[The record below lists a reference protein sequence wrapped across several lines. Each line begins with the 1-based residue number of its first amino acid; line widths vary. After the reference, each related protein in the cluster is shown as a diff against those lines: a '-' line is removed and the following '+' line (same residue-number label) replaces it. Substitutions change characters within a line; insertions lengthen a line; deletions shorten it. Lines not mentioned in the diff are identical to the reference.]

1 MKPLSDYMQVFD
13 FFEANG
19 IFVEVWPT
27 KEALVILLP
36 CLPWWAWIRRSWQ
49 QGAVER
55 FRKVAAPGWKL
66 SIVEAGRD
74 DADWAAKTAASIHRH
89 QEAEL
94 RREWMEK
101 YGPTGQIW
109 NPSAEQ
115 FIRAGF
121 RAGGG
126 SRFDR
131 DYLLDSGRYPREEKL
146 EGQPWNPD
154 KERIKITAVT
164 PATEGLP
171 VREWDF
177 SGEELLERGT
187 PCKAT
192 PDCFTQ
198 KDFAG
203 AIPNLCKKDACP
215 FANGCTRYWR
225 KA

>member
-1 MKPLSDYMQVFD
+1 MKPLNNYMQVFD

-19 IFVEVWPT
+19 IFIEVWPT
-27 KEALVILLP
+27 KDGLIILLP
-36 CLPWWAWIRRSWQ
+36 HLPWWAWIRRSWQ

-55 FRKVAAPGWKL
+55 FRKNAPASWKL
-66 SIVEAGRD
+66 SIVEAASD
-74 DADWAAKTAASIHRH
+74 DEYKRYRK
-89 QEAEL
+89 QERERRYQQESEL

-126 SRFDR
+126 SRFER
-131 DYLLDSGRYPREEKL
+131 DYLLDSGRYPR
-146 EGQPWNPD
+146 PD
-154 KERIKITAVT
+154 GSTAAGD
-164 PATEGLP
+164 PDA
-171 VREWDF
+171 
-177 SGEELLERGT
+177 

-198 KDFAG
+198 EDFTG
-203 AIPNLCKKDACP
+203 TFSNLCKKESCP
-215 FANGCTRYWR
+215 FSNACTRYWR